1 MNEIVKFP
9 ANTPVEVTLQS
20 EAGERVA
27 GRYGEQVR
35 YALTDD
41 RIMYVPLY
49 VEQRIRE
56 LAIGAGEPLLL
67 CKQQVKNG
75 DRNRTEWS
83 IKRAPQQQ
91 TVWADETVELD
102 PIAAE
107 SIPALPAVEVA
118 RNGAQKAIEHQS
130 EANGAAKQEEQ
141 PSGNSTAPMAQE
153 LALETNNQHRR
164 QDNAEGPGT
173 EIVRACAA
181 HARPSELSAKD
192 RVFLPAMSMEV
203 ALARRS
209 AIVEFTRRIMVKD
222 QDLSLIHISE
232 PTRPY

>member
-9 ANTPVEVTLQS
+9 VNTTVEVTLQS

-91 TVWADETVELD
+91 TVWADETVLFG
-102 PIAAE
+102 
-107 SIPALPAVEVA
+107 SHCS
-118 RNGAQKAIEHQS
+118 GEHS
-130 EANGAAKQEEQ
+130 R
-141 PSGNSTAPMAQE
+141 ST
-153 LALETNNQHRR
+153 
-164 QDNAEGPGT
+164 G
-173 EIVRACAA
+173 
-181 HARPSELSAKD
+181 S
-192 RVFLPAMSMEV
+192 
-203 ALARRS
+203 
-209 AIVEFTRRIMVKD
+209 
-222 QDLSLIHISE
+222 
-232 PTRPY
+232 